1 MTQRLTTILTV
12 INLALL
18 VFLLLRHAENGLA
31 NEVVAEIR
39 CRAFRVV
46 DDQGRARASIEVL
59 PASTFKPT
67 GKEYPETVILRLIDA
82 KGRPEVKIAASEDG
96 AGLGFVGSTDE
107 TQVKL
112 AAEGAEASM
121 TLINKPGDQRVVK
134 P

>member
-1 MTQRLTTILTV
+1 MTQRLSIILTL
-12 INLALL
+12 INLVLL
-18 VFLLLRHAENGLA
+18 IFLLLRHAGGPLS

-46 DDQGRARASIEVL
+46 DDQGRARASIDVL

-67 GKEYPETVILRLIDA
+67 EKAYPATVIFRLIDA
-82 KGRPEVKIAASEDG
+82 KGRPEVKIAASEEG

-112 AAEGAEASM
+112 EAEGNESSL
-121 TLINKPGDQRVVK
+121 TLTNKDGNQQRLS

>member
-1 MTQRLTTILTV
+1 MSQRLSTILTL
-12 INLALL
+12 INLILL
-18 VFLLLRHAENGLA
+18 IFLLLRPGGARPS

-46 DDQGRARASIEVL
+46 DDQGRARASIDVL

-67 GKEYPETVILRLIDA
+67 GKAYPETVIFRLIDA
-82 KGRPEVKIAASEDG
+82 KGRPEVKIAASEEG

-112 AAEGAEASM
+112 EARGSESSL
-121 TLINKPGDQRVVK
+121 TVTNKDGKQQRLS